1 MSEEMKNRIRELQSE
16 LPGLNLTPKEIDD
29 LAHQLELMTEML
41 KKVDEIDVRGWEPAV
56 IFSRRVKA
64 LIRPTYP

>member
-1 MSEEMKNRIRELQSE
+1 LSEEMKNRIRELQSE

-64 LIRPTYP
+64 

>member
-64 LIRPTYP
+64 

>member
-1 MSEEMKNRIRELQSE
+1 MKNRIRELQSE

-64 LIRPTYP
+64 